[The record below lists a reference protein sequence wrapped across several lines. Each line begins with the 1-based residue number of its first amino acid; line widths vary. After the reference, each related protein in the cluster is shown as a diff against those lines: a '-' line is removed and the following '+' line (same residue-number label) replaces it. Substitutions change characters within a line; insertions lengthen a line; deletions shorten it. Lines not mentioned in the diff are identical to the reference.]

1 MAPKVTIVMPVYKVE
16 QYLPSCIESVRAQTF
31 TDWECILVDDGSP
44 DGCGAICDEAARRDE
59 RFRVVHRENGGLS
72 RARNSGMEVARG
84 EYYVFLDSDDAI
96 HPRLLELALKE
107 QASHPQ
113 SLITWRFTSDPDL
126 WDQPELDFS
135 DYTTTSYPRQR
146 LLAYFANRTL
156 FNSADNKLYPRD
168 FILEH
173 DLWFDP
179 EAAYHEDYVFFT
191 AFWQAF
197 FRRWPQGDIRQID
210 LPLYFYN
217 RSNMTSITHTDLW
230 SDPERDFSDYCADQ
244 LRQFGEMRDLFAP
257 LDQHPAADLLPIMT
271 APLNSIAYGLCKVDH
286 PHREI
291 CRLWR
296 IPELREISQWHRRH
310 RVHNAYLFFL
320 RLRWAG
326 GLRWWWNVISEKHSH
341 IFYTVYHLGYRNILK
356 P

>member
-1 MAPKVTIVMPVYKVE
+1 
-16 QYLPSCIESVRAQTF
+16 
-31 TDWECILVDDGSP
+31 
-44 DGCGAICDEAARRDE
+44 
-59 RFRVVHRENGGLS
+59 
-72 RARNSGMEVARG
+72 MEVARG

-179 EAAYHEDYVFFT
+179 EAAYHEIMCSSPPSGRHFST
-191 AFWQAF
+191 AGPRATSA
-197 FRRWPQGDIRQID
+197 
-210 LPLYFYN
+210 
-217 RSNMTSITHTDLW
+217 RSTCPCISIT
-230 SDPERDFSDYCADQ
+230 
-244 LRQFGEMRDLFAP
+244 
-257 LDQHPAADLLPIMT
+257 AAT
-271 APLNSIAYGLCKVDH
+271 
-286 PHREI
+286 
-291 CRLWR
+291 
-296 IPELREISQWHRRH
+296 
-310 RVHNAYLFFL
+310 
-320 RLRWAG
+320 
-326 GLRWWWNVISEKHSH
+326 
-341 IFYTVYHLGYRNILK
+341 
-356 P
+356 